1 MPRLDWQMWF
11 AALGSVE
18 QNPWFLNFLERL
30 LDGSPPVL
38 GLLEENP
45 FPKGRPRLVRALSD
59 RYTFTTIAE
68 GACTRKWWNVEP
80 AGGYCPGFRSEPGS
94 AL

>member
-1 MPRLDWQMWF
+1 MPRLDSQMSF

-18 QNPWFLNFLERL
+18 DNPWFLHFLERL
-30 LDGSPPVL
+30 LDDSPSVL

-45 FPKGRPRLVRALSD
+45 FPRGRPRFVRAMSD

-68 GACTRKWWNVEP
+68 RARTGNWWNVEP
-80 AGGYCPGFRSEPGS
+80 AAIYTPAVSLETR
-94 AL
+94 